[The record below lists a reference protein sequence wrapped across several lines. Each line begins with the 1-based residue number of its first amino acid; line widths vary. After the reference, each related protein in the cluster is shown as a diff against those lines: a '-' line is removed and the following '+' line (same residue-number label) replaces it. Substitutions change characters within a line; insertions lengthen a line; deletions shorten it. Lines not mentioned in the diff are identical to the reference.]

1 MSLAVF
7 NTEENLGEFDKFK
20 LLPDELQN
28 HIGRYV
34 DEIYNEINNYT
45 CNWYDIIETVGYNFG
60 WEYLIDFLNKHLTDK
75 TTLLTQELDCRK
87 RIGYSHTCIEFIT
100 CDEKMSIGFYYDYIR
115 QYPGKKYFWEDDMV
129 DLTKAT
135 ELIMDKL
142 NEYLYSDSYD
152 PGVMYKINKRL
163 LDDYYNGNYDDDDW

>member
-1 MSLAVF
+1 MHKKIEIKSILFINNKKMSLAVF

-60 WEYLIDFLNKHLTDK
+60 WEYLIDFLNNKFK
-75 TTLLTQELDCRK
+75 WN
-87 RIGYSHTCIEFIT
+87 IE
-100 CDEKMSIGFYYDYIR
+100 
-115 QYPGKKYFWEDDMV
+115 
-129 DLTKAT
+129 
-135 ELIMDKL
+135 
-142 NEYLYSDSYD
+142 
-152 PGVMYKINKRL
+152 YK
-163 LDDYYNGNYDDDDW
+163 

>member
-45 CNWYDIIETVGYNFG
+45 CNWYDIIDTIGCYYG
-60 WEYLIDFLNKHLTDK
+60 WIYLVDFLNKNYAV
-75 TTLLTQELDCRK
+75 LL
-87 RIGYSHTCIEFIT
+87 GGS
-100 CDEKMSIGFYYDYIR
+100 
-115 QYPGKKYFWEDDMV
+115 
-129 DLTKAT
+129 LTKVPKSAFPKEMLFEESQWFT
-135 ELIMDKL
+135 ANYQQVSQTMIDVFK
-142 NEYLYSDSYD
+142 NYSKYLVKS
-152 PGVMYKINKRL
+152 KQLQFRL
-163 LDDYYNGNYDDDDW
+163 LVMTF